1 MNLIKKK
8 QLFHYSF
15 LIKKKGAV
23 YKKKKKT
30 SFLETELSNKKCNY
44 SKIN

>member
-8 QLFHYSF
+8 QLFNYSF

-23 YKKKKKT
+23 FKKKIKPHFWKQ
-30 SFLETELSNKKCNY
+30 N
-44 SKIN
+44 

>member
-23 YKKKKKT
+23 SKKKKKNLI
-30 SFLETELSNKKCNY
+30 SGNRIK
-44 SKIN
+44 

>member
-8 QLFHYSF
+8 QLFNYSF

-23 YKKKKKT
+23 FKKKLNLISGNRIK
-30 SFLETELSNKKCNY
+30 
-44 SKIN
+44 